1 MWNHELSPDQL
12 NVESLSCAEN
22 HINSFPAAAER
33 DDILCWRTQR
43 HYYNRPKRWL
53 ESALRDTS
61 WPDKEEDNSKKRGDA
76 PSAADGSKSP
86 LWLGDELEFW
96 PEKSGGKDPVRFV
109 KIAALHSELVAVS
122 ASGHLYQWRW
132 CDMTPF
138 RGDNPS
144 GTSCKLSIKV
154 LT

>member
-1 MWNHELSPDQL
+1 MKVRYVQFQE
-12 NVESLSCAEN
+12 
-22 HINSFPAAAER
+22 
-33 DDILCWRTQR
+33 DDG
-43 HYYNRPKRWL
+43 
-53 ESALRDTS
+53 
-61 WPDKEEDNSKKRGDA
+61 KKRGDA
-76 PSAADGSKSP
+76 AVASDGSKSP

-122 ASGHLYQWRW
+122 SSGHLYQWRW

-144 GTSCKLSIKV
+144 GTLSVII
-154 LT
+154 

>member
-1 MWNHELSPDQL
+1 MQE
-12 NVESLSCAEN
+12 
-22 HINSFPAAAER
+22 
-33 DDILCWRTQR
+33 DDG
-43 HYYNRPKRWL
+43 
-53 ESALRDTS
+53 
-61 WPDKEEDNSKKRGDA
+61 KKRGDA
-76 PSAADGSKSP
+76 ALASDGSKSP

-122 ASGHLYQWRW
+122 SSGHLYQWRW

-144 GTSCKLSIKV
+144 GTFIVNIYRGAQIPNTFGFPMVKS
-154 LT
+154 

>member
-1 MWNHELSPDQL
+1 M
-12 NVESLSCAEN
+12 
-22 HINSFPAAAER
+22 
-33 DDILCWRTQR
+33 LCWRAQR

-53 ESALRDTS
+53 ESALRES
-61 WPDKEEDNSKKRGDA
+61 GWQDKEDDPNKKRGETSA
-76 PSAADGSKSP
+76 AADGSKSP
-86 LWLGDELEFW
+86 IWLGDELEFW
-96 PEKSGGKDPVRFV
+96 PEKSGAKEPVRFI

-144 GTSCKLSIKV
+144 GWC
-154 LT
+154 